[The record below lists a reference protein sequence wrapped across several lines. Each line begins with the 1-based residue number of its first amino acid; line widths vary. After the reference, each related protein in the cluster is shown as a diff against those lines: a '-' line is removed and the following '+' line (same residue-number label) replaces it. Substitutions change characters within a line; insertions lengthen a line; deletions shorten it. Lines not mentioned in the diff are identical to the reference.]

1 MRKTALF
8 ILLLSS
14 MILGLKAQDTLS
26 VLFLGNSYTA
36 ANNVPQ
42 LVHALSTAAGKTLL
56 YDSNTPGGKTVS
68 GHVTDQI
75 SLAKI
80 NQGNW
85 DFVVIQEQ
93 SQIPSIDFY
102 RYNDM
107 YPAMTNLQTLVQ
119 TANPCSRLIS
129 FMTWGRRFGGQQ
141 CDQSNTHCSPV
152 FVDFNHMQDSLTSAY
167 WQISQMLNIQCAPV
181 GVAWQNVLN
190 DTAMVLHSGDNSHP
204 AIEGSY
210 LAALT
215 LFSSIWKTN
224 SLGNAFTAGLPPSLA
239 QYLQTMS
246 DSSVFQ
252 SQTNWNTFI
261 NSPTADFSFSVL
273 GNDLSLN
280 NTSSSALNSPLTYS
294 WNFGDGNTS
303 TLENPTHTY
312 SSGGVYNVQ
321 LRVNDCQF
329 TDSVHYA
336 IQIQTTGL
344 SPSLNTS
351 VLVYPNPFSD
361 RVDIELNAPNADYP
375 FSISDLSGRRVRVG
389 SFKASHNR
397 LEMQDL
403 APGIY
408 FLNVDIP
415 ENQPMRLIKR

>member
-1 MRKTALF
+1 MPIKIPLLF
-8 ILLLSS
+8 ILGALS
-14 MILGLKAQDTLS
+14 LKLPAQDTLS

-36 ANNVPQ
+36 GNNLPQ

-56 YDSNTPGGKTVS
+56 YDSNTPGGKTIS
-68 GHVTDQI
+68 GHATDPI

-93 SQIPSIDFY
+93 SQIPSIDYY

-107 YPAMTNLQTLVQ
+107 YPAMTNLRGIVQ

-190 DTAMVLHSGDNSHP
+190 DTALVLHSSDNSHP

-215 LFSSIWKTN
+215 LFSSIWKLN

-252 SQTNWNTFI
+252 SQFNWNTFI
-261 NSPTADFSFSVL
+261 NNPTADFTFSAQ
-273 GNDLSLN
+273 GNNLSLS
-280 NTSSSALNSPLTYS
+280 NTSSSALLSPLTYS

-329 TDSVHYA
+329 TDSVEYA
-336 IQIQTTGL
+336 ILIETTGISL
-344 SPSLNTS
+344 LPSAS
-351 VLVYPNPFSD
+351 ILVSPNPFTE
-361 RVDIELNAPNADYP
+361 RVNIELNAAISACR
-375 FSISDLSGRRVRVG
+375 FSISDLFGRAVREG
-389 SFKASHNR
+389 R
-397 LEMQDL
+397 LNAIYSSIELHDL

-408 FLNVDIP
+408 VFNVDIP
-415 ENQPMRLIKR
+415 NIQPLKLMKK